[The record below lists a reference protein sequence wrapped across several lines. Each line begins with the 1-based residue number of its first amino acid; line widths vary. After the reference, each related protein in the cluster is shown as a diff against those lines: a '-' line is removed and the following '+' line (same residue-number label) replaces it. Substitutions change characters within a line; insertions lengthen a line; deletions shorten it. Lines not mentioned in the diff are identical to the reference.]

1 MANLTVYFK
10 NNIVCSYSLAFE
22 VGKVHIG
29 RDKTN
34 DIVIDSPESAPVHA
48 VVMVRANNA
57 MVRQLNENVPL
68 VVNGKN
74 TKEVSLND
82 GDTMTIGQHIIVY
95 SSHQAEQSKSTKN
108 IDIPPAN
115 RKITE
120 NYISHAAN
128 YQIISGAHIGKIFH
142 LKPPMT
148 MIGEPGTGIV
158 VISKRKDGYFA
169 SILENIGIIT
179 LNNEP
184 LADSMVKLTHH
195 DVLVVGNTTIQFFL
209 R

>member
-10 NNIVCSYSLAFE
+10 NNIVCSYSLPFE
-22 VGKVHIG
+22 LGKVRIG

-34 DIVIDSPESAPVHA
+34 DVVIDSPEFAPVHA
-48 VVMVRANNA
+48 LIMVRSNNA
-57 MVRQLNENVPL
+57 LVRQLNEDFPL

-74 TKEVSLND
+74 TKEANLND
-82 GDTMTIGQHIIVY
+82 GDTLTVGRHIIVY
-95 SSHQAEQSKSTKN
+95 STSELTKSAKN
-108 IDIPPAN
+108 TDIPTN
-115 RKITE
+115 QQTTE

-128 YQIISGAHIGKIFH
+128 YQIISGTHIGKIFH

-158 VISKRKDGYFA
+158 VISKRKDGYFV
-169 SILENIGIIT
+169 SVLENIGVIT
-179 LNNEP
+179 LNKQP
-184 LADSMVKLTHH
+184 LADSMVKLNHH
-195 DVLVVGNTTIQFFL
+195 DVLVVGNMTIEFYL